1 MLAAYQPV
9 SPYQSLWQW
18 PPTVTTADLPA
29 LNATLNTAAAIFLI
43 GGLLAIKF
51 KKVAVH
57 ATMMVLALV
66 VSLAFLTSYL
76 YYHYVHGHTPFNG
89 EGTLLRTGYF
99 AMLIS
104 HIVLAVVNVPLIL
117 ITVTLAAKRNFAA
130 HRKIARITY
139 PSWLY
144 VSVTG
149 VLVYLMCYVWY
160 PYPGP
165 IKPGEQPLLHATKK

>member
-1 MLAAYQPV
+1 M
-9 SPYQSLWQW
+9 
-18 PPTVTTADLPA
+18 TVHDLPA
-29 LNATLNTAAAIFLI
+29 LNATLNGAATIFLV
-43 GGLLAIKF
+43 GGFVAIKL

-57 ATMMVLALV
+57 ATMMILALT
-66 VSLAFLTSYL
+66 VSAAFLVSYL
-76 YYHYVHGHTPFNG
+76 YYHYVRGHVAFNG
-89 EGTLLRTGYF
+89 EGSLLRGAYF
-99 AMLIS
+99 TMLFS

-117 ITVTLAAKRNFAA
+117 ITVTRAAKKNFAA

-149 VLVYLMCYVWY
+149 VLVYMMCYVWY

-165 IKPGEQPLLHATKK
+165 APVPAMKAPHSAAK